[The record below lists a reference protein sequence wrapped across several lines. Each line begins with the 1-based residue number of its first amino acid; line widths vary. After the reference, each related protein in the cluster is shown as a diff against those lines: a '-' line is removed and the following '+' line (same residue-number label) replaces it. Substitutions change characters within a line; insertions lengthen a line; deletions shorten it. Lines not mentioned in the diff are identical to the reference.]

1 MNNVKFKGLSEII
14 LGFWLFVSAFV
25 GLGLAGST
33 VNDFLVGS
41 ICLSVSFFITGGR
54 PWQSWITGILGLW
67 LIVTA
72 FISPLLQGVG
82 IYLNDTIVG
91 SILMAIGLMI
101 LIRLNKLAYHI
112 KTGGRINYRN
122 YGSE

>member
-14 LGFWLFVSAFV
+14 LGLWLFVSAFV

-41 ICLSVSFFITGGR
+41 ICVSVSFFITGGR

-67 LIVTA
+67 LIVKA
-72 FISPLLQGVG
+72 FISPFLQGVG
-82 IYLNDTIVG
+82 LYLNDTLVG